1 MGGVRQGGRG
11 AFETEPVSCPESVE
25 GERGLHKADGMGSI
39 LSLKSKYI
47 Q

>member
-11 AFETEPVSCPESVE
+11 AFEN
-25 GERGLHKADGMGSI
+25 KADGMGSI